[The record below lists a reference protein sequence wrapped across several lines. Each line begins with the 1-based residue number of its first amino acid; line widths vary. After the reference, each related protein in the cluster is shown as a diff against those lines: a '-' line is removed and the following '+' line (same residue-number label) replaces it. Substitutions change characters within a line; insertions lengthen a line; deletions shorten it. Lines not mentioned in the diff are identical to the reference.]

1 MKPNRAHW
9 SVIRTPLL
17 LLLAVSLVAFALVYY
32 TYQSSA
38 ASSALLA
45 RENAALN
52 SIRQKTAQSDQE
64 KQIIERYRNAYENLG
79 SSGTIGPEQR
89 VNWLDALR
97 AANQVAKTLGVD
109 YQLNQQAASTIKLD
123 APGFKLQQTTMK
135 ITIKLLHEEDLQ
147 NFFRA
152 LEAQQAGLYLLQSC
166 KLSRSGSNTFSV
178 RFEPKLNAACELAWL
193 SLVEMPDKVPEN
205 TSQP

>member
-32 TYQSSA
+32 TYQLSA

-45 RENAALN
+45 RENATLN

-64 KQIIERYRNAYENLG
+64 KQIIERYRNAYENLR

-193 SLVEMPDKVPEN
+193 SLVEMPDKAPEN